1 MPDVQ
6 AIIQAMLGATSAPI
20 PGEKPREHLPA
31 IAISRDHG
39 SGGDEIAELLA
50 RRLNL
55 KVYDHEMI
63 DKVAQRIGTDPE
75 TVKQLDEGIAHTRE
89 MWLTRLFSGQDL
101 SPDTYKRHL
110 VDVILSLGRAGG
122 VLLGRGSHVVL
133 STSTALRV
141 RITGS
146 PLQCARRVAAA
157 EDITYDDAL
166 ERVNEINHN
175 RGKFVWDLFGVRTS
189 DAHNFDIVVNTDRLV
204 DFNQAA
210 AMLENAYHAVSG
222 TELSEPDPMRV

>member
-1 MPDVQ
+1 MPNVQ
-6 AIIQAMLGATSAPI
+6 ALIQAILAAATAPG
-20 PGEKPREHLPA
+20 PTDKPREKIPA
-31 IAISRDHG
+31 IAISRDYG

-50 RRLNL
+50 QRLHL
-55 KVYDHEMI
+55 KLYNQEMI
-63 DKVAQRIGTDPE
+63 DRVATRLGTDPD
-75 TVKQLDEGIAHTRE
+75 TVRQLDEGVGRVRE

-122 VLLGRGSHVVL
+122 VLLGRGAHVVL

-146 PLQCARRVAAA
+146 PTVCAKRVAAA
-157 EDITYDDAL
+157 ENLTYDEAL
-166 ERVNEINHN
+166 ERLREINHN
-175 RGKFVWDLFGVRTS
+175 RGKFVWELFGVRTS
-189 DAHNFDIVVNTDRLV
+189 EANNFDIVVNTDRLV

-210 AMLENAYHAVSG
+210 AMLEHAYHAIG
-222 TELSEPDPMRV
+222 GLSENADISA

>member
-6 AIIQAMLGATSAPI
+6 AIIQAMLAATSAPEH
-20 PGEKPREHLPA
+20 GEKPRERMPA
-31 IAISRDHG
+31 IAISRDYG
-39 SGGDEIAELLA
+39 SGGDEIARLLA
-50 RRLNL
+50 DRLHL
-55 KVYDHEMI
+55 KVYDREMI
-63 DKVAQRIGTDPE
+63 ERVATRLGTDPA
-75 TVKQLDEGIAHTRE
+75 TIKQLDEGIGRVRE

-101 SPDTYKRHL
+101 SADSYKRHL

-146 PLQCARRVAAA
+146 PEVCAKRVAAA
-157 EDITYDDAL
+157 EGLSYDEAL
-166 ERVNEINHN
+166 EKIREINHN
-175 RGKFVWDLFGVRTS
+175 RGKFVWELFGVRTS
-189 DAHNFDIVVNTDRLV
+189 DATNFDLVVNTDRLI

-210 AMLENAYHAVSG
+210 AMLENAYHAIG
-222 TELSEPDPMRV
+222 GLSEKADATA

>member
-6 AIIQAMLGATSAPI
+6 AIIQAMLAATSAP
-20 PGEKPREHLPA
+20 GHEDKPRERLPA
-31 IAISRDHG
+31 IAISRDYG
-39 SGGDEIAELLA
+39 SGGDEIAQLLSQ
-50 RRLNL
+50 RLHL
-55 KVYDHEMI
+55 KVYDREMI
-63 DKVAQRIGTDPE
+63 DKVAQRIGTDPQ
-75 TVKQLDEGIAHTRE
+75 TVRQLDEGIGRVRE

-122 VLLGRGSHVVL
+122 VLLGRGAHVVL

-146 PLQCARRVAAA
+146 PEMCTRRVAAA
-157 EDITYDDAL
+157 EGLSYDDAL
-166 ERVNEINHN
+166 DKVREINHN
-175 RGKFVWDLFGVRTS
+175 RGKFVWDLFHVRTS

-210 AMLENAYHAVSG
+210 AMLENAYHAIG
-222 TELSEPDPMRV
+222 GMTTEADAAAG

>member
-6 AIIQAMLGATSAPI
+6 AIIQAMLAAASAPET
-20 PGEKPREHLPA
+20 GEKPREKMPA
-31 IAISRDHG
+31 IAISRDYG
-39 SGGDEIAELLA
+39 SGGDEIARLLA
-50 RRLNL
+50 DRLHL
-55 KVYDHEMI
+55 KLFDAEMI
-63 DKVAQRIGTDPE
+63 ERVATRIGTDPQ
-75 TVKQLDEGIAHTRE
+75 TVRQLDEGIGRVRE

-146 PLQCARRVAAA
+146 PEVCAKRVAAT
-157 EDITYDDAL
+157 ESLTYDEAL
-166 ERVNEINHN
+166 EKIREVNHN
-175 RGKFVWDLFGVRTS
+175 RGKFVWELFGVRTS
-189 DAHNFDIVVNTDRLV
+189 DATNFDIVVNTDRLI

-210 AMLENAYHAVSG
+210 VMLEHAYHAIGGLNEKADVSA
-222 TELSEPDPMRV
+222 